1 MFCLLRLHFRNT
13 YPPETATGLLGERG
27 TAAGIDWS
35 FSKYGIVF
43 EMGAHGRAISPSL
56 EEGER
61 RSPLC
66 STRHLINLF
75 LNVYDVVLEK
85 EAKH

>member
-1 MFCLLRLHFRNT
+1 MELSLKW
-13 YPPETATGLLGERG
+13 GLM
-27 TAAGIDWS
+27 A
-35 FSKYGIVF
+35 
-43 EMGAHGRAISPSL
+43 RAISPSL

-85 EAKH
+85 EAQH

>member
-13 YPPETATGLLGERG
+13 YPPETVTGLLGERG

-43 EMGAHGRAISPSL
+43 EMGAHGQGYFPFSRGGGKA
-56 EEGER
+56 E
-61 RSPLC
+61 SPLLHQTPHKFI
-66 STRHLINLF
+66 S
-75 LNVYDVVLEK
+75 
-85 EAKH
+85 